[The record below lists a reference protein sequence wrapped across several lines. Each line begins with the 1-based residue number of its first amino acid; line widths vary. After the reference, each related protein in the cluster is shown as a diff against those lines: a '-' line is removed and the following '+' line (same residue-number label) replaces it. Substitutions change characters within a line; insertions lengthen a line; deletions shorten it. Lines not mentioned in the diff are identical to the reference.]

1 MSSNGTIRQHLPE
14 WPEWMDLKIL
24 ERYSSVSNRTLRSWI
39 KAPEDPLPASARGG
53 KILVSRR
60 LFDEWMKGHAIEA
73 TSVDVERAVNSILKS
88 L

>member
-1 MSSNGTIRQHLPE
+1 MSSKGTIRERLSE
-14 WPEWMDLKIL
+14 WPEWMDLKAL

-39 KAPEDPLPASARGG
+39 KAPVDALPASARGG

-73 TSVDVERAVNSILKS
+73 SSVDVERVVNSILKS